1 MKNII
6 PTTVIASMLITGLSS
21 VAGNATASRVDEV
34 FEDTEATCLAL
45 NVYYEARGSNLADK
59 AAVADVVLNRTL
71 DRRYPATICGVVQD
85 GYKPGR
91 SDCQFSW
98 YCDGKADK
106 PRDMDSW
113 YEAQYI
119 AYSIL
124 ADDQYRGISEGATH
138 YHATYVNPYWASSL
152 QMVGTIGKHV
162 FYRWE

>member
-6 PTTVIASMLITGLSS
+6 PTTVIASMLITGLTSI
-21 VAGNATASRVDEV
+21 AGNATASRVDEV
-34 FEDTEATCLAL
+34 FEDKEAICLAL

-98 YCDGKADK
+98 YCDGRADV
-106 PRDMDSW
+106 PQDMDSW
-113 YEAQYI
+113 YEAQTI
-119 AYSIL
+119 AYSML
-124 ADDQYRGISEGATH
+124 ADDQYRCFRAKKGLECKTG
-138 YHATYVNPYWASSL
+138 
-152 QMVGTIGKHV
+152 
-162 FYRWE
+162 RCE

>member
-6 PTTVIASMLITGLSS
+6 PTTVIASMLITGLTS

-98 YCDGKADK
+98 YC
-106 PRDMDSW
+106 
-113 YEAQYI
+113 
-119 AYSIL
+119 
-124 ADDQYRGISEGATH
+124 
-138 YHATYVNPYWASSL
+138 
-152 QMVGTIGKHV
+152 
-162 FYRWE
+162 